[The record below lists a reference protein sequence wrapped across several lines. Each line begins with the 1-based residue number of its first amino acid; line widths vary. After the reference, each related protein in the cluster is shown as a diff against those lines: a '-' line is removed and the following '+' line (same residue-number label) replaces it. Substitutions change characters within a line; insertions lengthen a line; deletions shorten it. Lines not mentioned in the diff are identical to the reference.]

1 MIVLLKVF
9 IKPYLLSRP
18 LKSLPVRQKTGD
30 VFQHPDIPILDM
42 EDLVREAMASRI
54 PGDRARGDQE
64 TGPSEIRMAWD
75 SDSKTNSKPR

>member
-42 EDLVREAMASRI
+42 EDLVREAMASRTS
-54 PGDRARGDQE
+54 GDRARGDQE

-75 SDSKTNSKPR
+75 SDSKMNSKPR